1 MWTVRTLTISAKRDM
16 DKRKTST
23 NSAVHA
29 YKVVKKTDEYYFKS
43 AINSSRCICAKLCG
57 GKYRKIILL
66 KPSSLVPNTP
76 KNLFV
81 VLVGL
86 VGEECFNNRR
96 SFQSR

>member
-1 MWTVRTLTISAKRDM
+1 M
-16 DKRKTST
+16 DKRKTLT
-23 NSAVHA
+23 NSAVHT

-43 AINSSRCICAKLCG
+43 ALNSLRCICSKLCG
-57 GKYRKIILL
+57 GKYRKSILL
-66 KPSSLVPNTP
+66 KPSRVPSTP
-76 KNLFV
+76 KNLCV

>member
-1 MWTVRTLTISAKRDM
+1 M
-16 DKRKTST
+16 DKRKTLT
-23 NSAVHA
+23 NSAVHS

-43 AINSSRCICAKLCG
+43 AINSLRCICAKLCG
-57 GKYRKIILL
+57 GKYRKIIVL
-66 KPSSLVPNTP
+66 KPSSRVPSTP
-76 KNLFV
+76 KNLCV